1 MKANENRNNI
11 QKEIVRQPGKDKNDS
26 KGNEKKKHKPKCRR
40 QDEQA
45 L

>member
-26 KGNEKKKHKPKCRR
+26 KGNEKKKHKGKIQKRF
-40 QDEQA
+40 QN
-45 L
+45 